1 MNLDEAG
8 DRVTL
13 TDEDGNDLDFIMLG
27 RLALDGVEYVF
38 LEDPEDE
45 GSVMVCRA
53 EEEDG
58 EELLL
63 PVEDE
68 DECENAFYYF
78 QAEAD
83 DYEVGPAE

>member
-1 MNLDEAG
+1 MNENPEE
-8 DRVTL
+8 RITL
-13 TDEDGNDLDFIMLG
+13 TDEDGNDMDFYLLG
-27 RLALDGVEYVF
+27 RMELDGIRYVF

-53 EEEDG
+53 EEDEDG
-58 EELLL
+58 EELLN

-68 DECENAFYYF
+68 AECENAFYYF